1 MWSPTRRS
9 AAVLSVEG
17 ALPPL
22 GAPSPHAVA
31 HACTFT
37 CMQKERLTVSLDTG
51 VAARVRQCGAR
62 TRGGASG
69 YLERLV
75 RRDALREAVSSAA
88 DWYAR
93 HPGYA
98 EDAIAENEAVFGETT

>member
-1 MWSPTRRS
+1 LVSQIAWRS
-9 AAVLSVEG
+9 ASTVAVLSVEG
-17 ALPPL
+17 
-22 GAPSPHAVA
+22 
-31 HACTFT
+31 
-37 CMQKERLTVSLDTG
+37 
-51 VAARVRQCGAR
+51 ARVRQCGAR

-93 HPGYA
+93 NPGYA
-98 EDAIAENEAVFGETT
+98 EDAIAENEAALGETA